1 MRKKRRFKVWVL
13 YAIFTALLAIMILL
27 LDRFQLIQVINS
39 STLDVTKAF
48 ILLVVY
54 ECLRRNIKTIIQR
67 EKESE

>member
-27 LDRFQLIQVINS
+27 LDRLQLIQVVNN
-39 STLDVTKAF
+39 STLDITKAC

-54 ECLRRNIKTIIQR
+54 ECLRYNIKAIINR
-67 EKESE
+67 EKEKE